1 MIESRDHNKF
11 FRRISSQIAQ
21 GKGIERANIDTV
33 EKIHCSRY
41 NMVAP
46 VEGKNQEASPL
57 TYLKDKWEVGGG
69 CAGDGNG
76 CVGAE
81 TLHMCD
87 VNELQ
92 DFRTD
97 NREDD
102 LSNDG
107 TFSTDKRCDASQEE
121 DVKDSGIELRVD
133 LSDHEDENGHE
144 DDLAYVTKK
153 IQMLE
158 TSTSDDVVTTI
169 AVESSEQKLEFFRG
183 VRSAEKEASMNKE
196 DASVHLE
203 SSSPEEDDDETYLP
217 PISKNVKVFAITASD
232 DEIQPDDQH
241 LSIAASKSNSSG
253 LEGSFSESM
262 EGTVST
268 NPQDNENRPPSS
280 QGTTFNTQEKID
292 TKKAKKVTISI
303 DPTPRQRGSKVK
315 PKIMKVH
322 QTIKSKVACERSQKL
337 DQEEK
342 PKAFNTNFYALPL
355 PKTFRSVPKPSTTSE
370 EEKPVPTS
378 SLEQP
383 SISDESSNSCCTDEL
398 SDILDYAPSTSSA
411 QISQGKRTAQKK
423 NARKVAAASSRL
435 YNSSKV
441 SSLQEEGRKRRE
453 AIAKASAKKK
463 ELPVFSDE
471 TVPLSQASDF
481 YKKSMKKRFEKERKL
496 EEKKQ
501 AAVDEREKNIPKFN
515 ETIPVS
521 QASEFYKKSMR
532 KAHEMKERIED
543 KRVAAAKSEDDAI
556 YPGKGATGTVPL
568 SHASDFYHK
577 SVRWAILEERR
588 RALAASDRK
597 TSYEPLYKF
606 NLMK

>member
-1 MIESRDHNKF
+1 MNNRRDHNKP
-11 FRRISSQIAQ
+11 FRRIQSQIAQ
-21 GKGIERANIDTV
+21 EKGIERANIITV
-33 EKIHCSRY
+33 EKTHCSIN
-41 NMVAP
+41 NMVAT
-46 VEGKNQEASPL
+46 VKGENQEVSPL
-57 TYLKDKWEVGGG
+57 TYLKDKWEIGGG
-69 CAGDGNG
+69 CSGDENV
-76 CVGAE
+76 CVGTE

-121 DVKDSGIELRVD
+121 GVKDSGIEMRVD
-133 LSDHEDENGHE
+133 LSDHEDENEHE
-144 DDLAYVTKK
+144 DDLAFVTKK

-158 TSTSDDVVTTI
+158 TSTSDDVVTTV
-169 AVESSEQKLEFFRG
+169 AVESSDQKLEFFRG

-196 DASVHLE
+196 DASVHIE
-203 SSSPEEDDDETYLP
+203 SPSAEEDDETYLP
-217 PISKNVKVFAITASD
+217 PISKNVQVFAITASD

-241 LSIAASKSNSSG
+241 LSISASKSDSSE

-280 QGTTFNTQEKID
+280 QGTTINTQEKID
-292 TKKAKKVTISI
+292 TKKTRKVTISI
-303 DPTPRQRGSKVK
+303 DPTPRQRESKVK

-337 DQEEK
+337 DHEET
-342 PKAFNTNFYALPL
+342 PKAYNTNFYALPL
-355 PKTFRSVPKPSTTSE
+355 PKKFRSVPKPSTASE
-370 EEKPVPTS
+370 EENSVPTS

-383 SISDESSNSCCTDEL
+383 SISDESSNSSYTDEL
-398 SDILDYAPSTSSA
+398 SDILDYAPSTSSP
-411 QISQGKRTAQKK
+411 QISQGKQTAQKK
-423 NARKVAAASSRL
+423 SARKVASASSRL

-521 QASEFYKKSMR
+521 KASEFYKKSMR

-543 KRVAAAKSEDDAI
+543 KRVAAAKSEDGAI
-556 YPGKGATGTVPL
+556 YLGQGATGTVPL
-568 SHASDFYHK
+568 SQASDFYHK

-588 RALAASDRK
+588 RALTARDRQS
-597 TSYEPLYKF
+597 SYEPLYKF